1 MRYKNIV
8 IKKLNE
14 MVNMIMYQNSQI
26 SQLRPPQE
34 LKETLERMQ
43 EKLRE
48 IEHLINTEHEA

>member
-1 MRYKNIV
+1 MRYKNLV

-14 MVNMIMYQNSQI
+14 MINMIMYQNSQI

-34 LKETLERMQ
+34 LKETLDRMQ
-43 EKLRE
+43 EKIKE

>member
-1 MRYKNIV
+1 MRYKNLV
-8 IKKLNE
+8 IKKLSE

-34 LKETLERMQ
+34 LKATLERMQ

-48 IEHLINTEHEA
+48 IEHLINTEHDN

>member
-1 MRYKNIV
+1 MRYKNLV

>member
-1 MRYKNIV
+1 MRYKNLV
-8 IKKLNE
+8 IKKLSE

-26 SQLRPPQE
+26 SQLSPPQE

-48 IEHLINTEHEA
+48 IENLINTEHDN

>member
-1 MRYKNIV
+1 MRYKNLV
-8 IKKLNE
+8 IKKLTE
-14 MVNMIMYQNSQI
+14 MINMIMYQNSQI

-48 IEHLINTEHEA
+48 IEHLINAENES